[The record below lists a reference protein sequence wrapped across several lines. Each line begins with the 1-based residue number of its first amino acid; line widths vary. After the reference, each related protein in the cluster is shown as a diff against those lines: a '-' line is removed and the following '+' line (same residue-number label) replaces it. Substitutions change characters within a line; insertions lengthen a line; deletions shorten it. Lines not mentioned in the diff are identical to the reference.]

1 MNGSNSSSM
10 PPVSSRGVATSKASP
25 QPAQTRTTL
34 GEQMTV
40 SGARVEVVP
49 RRCLSRQ
56 EAARYIGIS
65 VTLFDELV
73 AEGVMPQPFNIRS
86 RKLWDIRALDAAI
99 DALADVE
106 AADKAERERWTRVVA

>member
-1 MNGSNSSSM
+1 VRGAYGSALH
-10 PPVSSRGVATSKASP
+10 P
-25 QPAQTRTTL
+25 
-34 GEQMTV
+34 
-40 SGARVEVVP
+40 GAWGPCAGHRKGAPLMDPMRVEVVP

-73 AEGVMPQPFNIRS
+73 AERTMPPPFDIRS

-99 DALADVE
+99 DALADQTAHSSKWKDV
-106 AADKAERERWTRVVA
+106 AA